1 MRRSQSTRI
10 RSHRTEVLGKRAA
23 EMRRAPTA
31 SEARLFEAVRGG
43 RLGVSFRRQVPL
55 LGRFI
60 ADLFAAEVGLVV
72 EVDGG
77 YHAQRQRADA
87 RRVRALPRAG
97 YRVLRLEAEMVMR
110 DLEGAVAL
118 VAAEIRGVRGLRRG
132 TR

>member
-1 MRRSQSTRI
+1 MRRSQSTRLG
-10 RSHRTEVLGKRAA
+10 SHRTEVLGKRAA

-60 ADLFAAEVGLVV
+60 ADLFAPEVGLIV

-77 YHAQRQRADA
+77 YHAERQRADE
-87 RRVRALPRAG
+87 RRDRALAGAG
-97 YRVLRLEAEMVMR
+97 YRLLRIEAEMVMR
-110 DLEGAVAL
+110 DLDGAVAL
-118 VAAEIRGVRGLRRG
+118 VEEEIRRSRG
-132 TR
+132 